1 MSSQWNSLV
10 LSDFVRYGLKDMFQV
25 AFSVFFFFES
35 ENMFKER
42 KLSLF
47 LLPILCVCVCASL
60 WPSPILQQR
69 KVNSFLNLNIK
80 KYICF
85 QVENGDYEWHVSLL
99 VSFPKTFNWVSYKS
113 D

>member
-10 LSDFVRYGLKDMFQV
+10 LSDFVRHGLKDMFQV
-25 AFSVFFFFES
+25 AFSVFFFES
-35 ENMFKER
+35 ENMFKKG
-42 KLSLF
+42 KLPLF
-47 LLPILCVCVCASL
+47 LLPILCVCVCASV

-69 KVNSFLNLNIK
+69 NFLNLNIK

-99 VSFPKTFNWVSYKS
+99 VGFPKTFNWVSYKS

>member
-1 MSSQWNSLV
+1 M
-10 LSDFVRYGLKDMFQV
+10 RYGLKDMFQV
-25 AFSVFFFFES
+25 AFSVFFFFFES

-99 VSFPKTFNWVSYKS
+99 VSFPKTFN
-113 D
+113 